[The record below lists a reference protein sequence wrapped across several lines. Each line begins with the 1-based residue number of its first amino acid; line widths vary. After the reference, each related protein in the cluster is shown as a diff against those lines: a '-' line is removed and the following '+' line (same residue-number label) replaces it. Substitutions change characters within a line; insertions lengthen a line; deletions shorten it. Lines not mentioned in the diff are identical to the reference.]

1 MANIRIDADG
11 LQNNISSMRA
21 YINELDSLNARTQT
35 LMTQIASSWE
45 GEASTAYINIMTE
58 RMQKAGQMKE
68 LLQERLAGKAEVSYD
83 KLGSVVFTNASAD
96 ENAPKIMLA
105 SHMDE
110 IGFMVKHITK
120 EGFLK
125 FVCLGGWWEQVM
137 LGQRVTV
144 HGSKGDLVGVIG
156 SKPPHILTPE
166 ERTKVVQKRDMYIDI
181 GVKDEKEARKFG
193 VFEGCPVT
201 PYAEMAVMADGKTL
215 LGKAWDNRIG
225 CAVMADVMDKL
236 AGKKHGN
243 TVYGVATVQEEVG
256 LRGAQTSV
264 NLLKPDVAFVI
275 DTCVAGGTP
284 GVADDVA
291 PAKIGE
297 GIAITIFDAGMIP
310 NTALRDFAAKV
321 AKDLKIPTQISIS
334 EGGATDGGRIHLH
347 GDGVL
352 TLTFSIPTRY
362 IHSHQSIIHLDDYEG
377 AVELI
382 TAMIEKLDSKKYQE
396 LLKG

>member
-1 MANIRIDADG
+1 MDKKLTWLKQLSETCGVSGFETPIKN
-11 LQNNISSMRA
+11 
-21 YINELDSLNARTQT
+21 
-35 LMTQIASSWE
+35 
-45 GEASTAYINIMTE
+45 
-58 RMQKAGQMKE
+58 
-68 LLQERLAGKAEVSYD
+68 LLQKRLQGKAKVSYD
-83 KLGSVVFTNASAD
+83 KLGSAVFTNEGQGKD
-96 ENAPKIMLA
+96 LPKIMLA

-125 FVCLGGWWEQVM
+125 FTCLGGWWEQVM
-137 LGQRVTV
+137 LSQRVTV

-166 ERTKVVQKRDMYIDI
+166 ERTKVVAKRDMYIDI
-181 GVKDEKEARKFG
+181 GAADEDMARNLG

-201 PYAEMAVMADGKTL
+201 PYAEFAVMGDGKTL

-225 CAVMADVMDKL
+225 CAVMADVMENI
-236 AGKKHGN
+236 GTKHPN

-264 NLLKPDVAFVI
+264 NLLSPDVAFVI
-275 DTCVAGGTP
+275 DTCVSGGTP
-284 GVADDVA
+284 GVSDDVA
-291 PAKIGE
+291 PAKLGK

-310 NTALRDFAAKV
+310 NTALRDFAKEV
-321 AKDLKIPTQISIS
+321 AEELKLPTQISIS

-347 GDGVL
+347 DAGVL

-362 IHSHQSIIHLDDYEG
+362 IHSHQSIIHMDDYQG
-377 AVELI
+377 AV
-382 TAMIEKLDSKKYQE
+382 
-396 LLKG
+396 

>member
-1 MANIRIDADG
+1 MDKKTKLAWLKRY
-11 LQNNISSMRA
+11 S
-21 YINELDSLNARTQT
+21 ETNAV
-35 LMTQIASSWE
+35 S
-45 GEASTAYINIMTE
+45 GFEAP
-58 RMQKAGQMKE
+58 MKE

-201 PYAEMAVMADGKTL
+201 P
-215 LGKAWDNRIG
+215 RIG

-347 GDGVL
+347 GDPSAYRRVI
-352 TLTFSIPTRY
+352 F
-362 IHSHQSIIHLDDYEG
+362 
-377 AVELI
+377 
-382 TAMIEKLDSKKYQE
+382 TAISPLFIWTIMKAQCN
-396 LLKG
+396 LLPQ